1 MRPAPRPVG
10 PPARMLSVVAGAVTI
25 SGAALVGVPDA
36 ALPSGLTAQTVDRYL
51 ADAVPPNVH
60 DVRVNGVYGS
70 AHKGTWQFVAH
81 MTWRGADGVI
91 HGGSTELPQNGGQ
104 KLVASELT
112 QDQLDN
118 EEQMGWTIDRL
129 ELATRNVD
137 VGSATLA
144 MVDLEITAERG
155 SRLVACTASAEA
167 AAARCAEYD
176 ASGDVRRHFADRLFD
191 EPALN
196 AVSVQRASAPLPTL

>member
-1 MRPAPRPVG
+1 
-10 PPARMLSVVAGAVTI
+10 MLSVAAGVVII

-36 ALPSGLTAQTVDRYL
+36 ALPSGLNAHTVARSL
-51 ADAVPPNVH
+51 ADSVPSDAH

-70 AHKGTWQFVAH
+70 AHKGTWQFIAH

-118 EEQMGWTIDRL
+118 EEQMGWTIDQL
-129 ELATRNVD
+129 EQAMRHID

-155 SRLVACTASAEA
+155 PRLVTCSASAAEVV
-167 AAARCAEYD
+167 ARCAEYN
-176 ASGDVRRHFADRLFD
+176 AAGGVPRHFTDRLFD
-191 EPALN
+191 QPALN
-196 AVSVQRASAPLPTL
+196 AISVQRESAPVTTP